1 MTRQGERE
9 SHPLAFGVVINREA
23 AVGRVPFEEVFLG
36 FHKVGAIKS
45 IFGAKTE
52 EVLSGLRVDLED
64 GRGYMRIN
72 DRDGTIIVNAKYL
85 KEGDEIHV
93 YLDVVHELVHIRQ
106 HMQGMELWDRR
117 YSYVDRPTEI
127 EAYKAVLEEA
137 RRLGLRETEIIDYL
151 RVEWVT
157 EEEFSRL
164 LTTLG
169 VNGKTTGRQS

>member
-1 MTRQGERE
+1 MTPQRGDEL
-9 SHPLAFGVVINREA
+9 HPLALNIVINRNA
-23 AVGRVPFEEVFLG
+23 AFGRVPFDEVFLG
-36 FHKVGAIKS
+36 FEKVAAVRS

-52 EVLSGLRVDLED
+52 EVLSGLRVDLGD

-85 KEGDEIHV
+85 KEGDEMHV
-93 YLDVVHELVHIRQ
+93 YLDIVHELVHIRQ
-106 HMQGMELWDRR
+106 HLKGMELWDRR

-127 EAYKAVLEEA
+127 EAYRIVVGEA
-137 RRLGLRETEIIDYL
+137 RRLGLSEIEIIDYL

-169 VNGKTTGRQS
+169 ISGGIMGR